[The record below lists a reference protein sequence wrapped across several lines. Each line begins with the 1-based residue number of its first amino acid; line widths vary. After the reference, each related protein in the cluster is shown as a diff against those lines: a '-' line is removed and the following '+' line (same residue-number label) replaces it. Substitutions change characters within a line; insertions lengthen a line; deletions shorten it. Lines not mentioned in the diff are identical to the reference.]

1 MPEIGITGLIVILV
15 VALLIFGP
23 KRLPEIGRSLGRGMR
38 EFKDSITGDD
48 NEAEAEKVELTPPA
62 TPTPVAQDT
71 ATRSESERVS
81 S

>member
-1 MPEIGITGLIVILV
+1 M
-15 VALLIFGP
+15 
-23 KRLPEIGRSLGRGMR
+23 GRSLGRGMR

-62 TPTPVAQDT
+62 TPAPVAQDT
-71 ATRSESERVS
+71 ATRTESERVS